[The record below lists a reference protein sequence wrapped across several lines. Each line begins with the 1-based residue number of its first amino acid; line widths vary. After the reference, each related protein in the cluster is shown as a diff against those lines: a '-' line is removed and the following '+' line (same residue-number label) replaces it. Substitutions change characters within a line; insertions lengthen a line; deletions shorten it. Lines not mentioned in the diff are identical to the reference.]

1 MRVIYKVTID
11 KDQSTIERL
20 VFLNKNQILE
30 ELTKAAEHAILS
42 DYYVKYFSTKQEA
55 NQYVAC
61 DMYT

>member
-20 VFLNKNQILE
+20 VFLNKKQILE
-30 ELTKAAEHAILS
+30 ELTKASEHAIRS

-55 NQYVAC
+55 DQYVEC
-61 DMYT
+61 DMHT